1 MNRIFS
7 KNISKSFNFFL
18 FWFSNGRKRLDFQ
31 PFDLIQE
38 KTWMTTT
45 RIFLLFVAIL
55 TCSNFVA
62 AQTFF
67 IPPLDT
73 GVVGNGARTYN
84 LQLQNDS
91 TEFFPEIFT
100 ATSGYNGSFLGP
112 TLLMTKGD
120 SVVMNV
126 TNTMPFA
133 TTTHWHGMHLPAVM
147 DGGPHQPQ
155 VLRAQWSTGLAPWFC
170 KFRTMGR

>member
-1 MNRIFS
+1 M
-7 KNISKSFNFFL
+7 
-18 FWFSNGRKRLDFQ
+18 
-31 PFDLIQE
+31 IQ
-38 KTWMTTT
+38 T
-45 RIFLLFVAIL
+45 LLFIIL
-55 TCSNFVA
+55 ISISS

-67 IPPLDT
+67 VPPLDT
-73 GVVGNGARTYN
+73 GVVGNGARIFN

-100 ATSGYNGSFLGP
+100 VTSGYNGSFLGP
-112 TLLMTKGD
+112 TLLMIKGD

-147 DGGPHQPQ
+147 DGGPHQLIEQNATWVATWRIKNTVSYTHLTLPTNRE
-155 VLRAQWSTGLAPWFC
+155 V
-170 KFRTMGR
+170 